1 MQSEIEKLKAW
12 SDLGDHYL
20 QEQVDATSQALD
32 RLQTVINEM
41 YDADTINERIE
52 ELKEEEEKPVD
63 QLLME
68 FIEKNATEQQKEE
81 MRNPKG

>member
-1 MQSEIEKLKAW
+1 
-12 SDLGDHYL
+12 
-20 QEQVDATSQALD
+20 
-32 RLQTVINEM
+32 M